1 MVNLVGIDHV
11 GIGTDYYGYSVPDN
25 LAKKIDELI
34 GILGFRQEH
43 RATFSDKMLD
53 FDTYE
58 KFPNLI
64 RGLIKR
70 GYSNGEISKIA
81 GDNFLRVFRNI
92 CG

>member
-1 MVNLVGIDHV
+1 MNLVGIDHV

-43 RATFSDKMLD
+43 RATFTDKMQD
-53 FDTYE
+53 FENYE

-64 RGLIKR
+64 KGLISR
-70 GYSNGEISKIA
+70 GYSDREIGKIA
-81 GDNFLRVFRNI
+81 GGNFVRVFKQI